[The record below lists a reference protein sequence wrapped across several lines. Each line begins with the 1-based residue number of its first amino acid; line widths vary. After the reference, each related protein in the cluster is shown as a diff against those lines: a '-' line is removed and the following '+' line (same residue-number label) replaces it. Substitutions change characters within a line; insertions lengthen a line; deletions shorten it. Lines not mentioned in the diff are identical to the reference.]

1 MKRKTEKKGSS
12 VNICFDS
19 VVATR
24 GTSTLCIDDWEIEKE
39 TSWGVFSAEGDIGS
53 LLGDLLCGELALS
66 SGSLDRNGLKI
77 AQVSL
82 SEQQRLL
89 DIELSKDDTDFMDR
103 IDQGTTVYSLIFE
116 RCQCA
121 EITQTLITELD
132 LVHLQN
138 SGFRVLSTGE
148 TRRVMLARALATKPD
163 LVLLDNP
170 FTGLDIEH
178 RAALAQYLHT
188 LSRSVQMLITFSRES
203 DIPDWLDCVAL
214 FNAGKLDSTMDK
226 KSWDTHPII
235 EQIASQSNQQ
245 SDEMMALIRR
255 HQHDS
260 HFENPIFELKNG
272 NVEYTDKKI
281 FTGLDWRIDK
291 GQHWQVKGPNGCG
304 KSTLLGLIFGDHP
317 QCYSNDIHIFGK
329 KRGSGE
335 SIWEIKQHIGMV
347 SSALHL
353 QYRVN
358 CTALEVIIS
367 GFYDSIGV
375 YSQPTKKEVE
385 IAKEWLDILHMN
397 QYKKTSFRQ
406 LEYGQQRLL
415 LIARAIV
422 KQPTL
427 LILDEPYQG
436 LDFLGRRLVK
446 NTLELIARENLS
458 QLLYVS
464 HYQEDRL
471 ESIKNELEFIFDEQ
485 SQCYRA
491 KLSKS

>member
-1 MKRKTEKKGSS
+1 MKICLDNVIAKG
-12 VNICFDS
+12 N
-19 VVATR
+19 
-24 GTSTLCIDDWEIEKE
+24 TSNLTIEHWKIE
-39 TSWGVFSAEGDIGS
+39 SGHCWGIFSAEGDIGS
-53 LLGDLLCGELALS
+53 LLGDLLCGELLPID
-66 SGSLDRNGLKI
+66 GRLDLGGLKV

-89 DIELSKDDTDFMDR
+89 DSELKKDDTDFLDR
-103 IDQGTTVYSLIFE
+103 IDQGSTVYALIFE
-116 RCQCA
+116 RCQDEA
-121 EITQTLITELD
+121 LTLKLIEELD
-132 LVHLQN
+132 LSHLQQ

-148 TRRVMLARALATKPD
+148 TRRVMLARALATQPD

-170 FTGLDIEH
+170 FTGLDVSH
-178 RAALAQYLHT
+178 RAALAEYLHT
-188 LSRSVQMLITFSRES
+188 LSQSLQMLITFSRES
-203 DIPDWLDCVAL
+203 DMPEWIDRVAL

-226 KSWDTHPII
+226 QSWDQHPII
-235 EQIASQSNQQ
+235 EQIKSQSEKQ
-245 SDEMMALIRR
+245 SEEMMALIRQ
-255 HQHDS
+255 HQHAT

-272 NVEYTDKKI
+272 HVEYTDKKI
-281 FTGLDWRIDK
+281 FTDLNWRIDK

-304 KSTLLGLIFGDHP
+304 KSTLLGMIFGDHP
-317 QCYSNDIHIFGK
+317 QCYSNNIHIFGK

-335 SIWEIKQHIGMV
+335 TIWEIKQHIGMV

-358 CTALEVIIS
+358 CSALEVILS
-367 GFYDSIGV
+367 GFYDSIGL
-375 YSQPTKKEVE
+375 YHQPTRKELEV
-385 IAKEWLDILHMN
+385 AKEWLEILHMS
-397 QYKKTSFRQ
+397 QYQKTSFRQ

-436 LDFLGRRLVK
+436 LDLLGRRLVK

-471 ESIKNELEFIFDEQ
+471 DSIKNDLEFVFDHDV
-485 SQCYRA
+485 QCYRTQI
-491 KLSKS
+491 LQS

>member
-1 MKRKTEKKGSS
+1 MK
-12 VNICFDS
+12 ICFDNIIAKGS
-19 VVATR
+19 
-24 GTSTLCIDDWEIEKE
+24 TSTLNIQHWHIDSGH
-39 TSWGVFSAEGDIGS
+39 SWGIFSAEGDIGS
-53 LLGDLLCGELALS
+53 LLGDLLCGELLPTD
-66 SGSLDRNGLKI
+66 GKLDFGGLKA

-89 DIELSKDDTDFMDR
+89 DIELEKDDTDFLDR
-103 IDQGTTVYSLIFE
+103 MDQGTTVYELIFE
-116 RCQCA
+116 HSQN
-121 EITQTLITELD
+121 QTLTRKLIEELD
-132 LVHLQN
+132 LIHLQQ

-148 TRRVMLARALATKPD
+148 TRRVMLARALATQPD

-170 FTGLDIEH
+170 FTGLDIAH
-178 RAALAQYLHT
+178 RASLATYLHT
-188 LSRSVQMLITFSRES
+188 LSQSVQMLVTFSRES
-203 DIPDWLDCVAL
+203 DMPEWIDRVAL

-226 KSWDTHPII
+226 QNWDSHPII
-235 EQIASQSNQQ
+235 EQIKSQSEKQ
-245 SDEMMALIRR
+245 SEEMMNLIRQ
-255 HQHDS
+255 HQHS
-260 HFENPIFELKNG
+260 THFENPIFELKNG
-272 NVEYTDKKI
+272 HVEYTDKKI
-281 FTGLDWRIDK
+281 FTDLNWRIDK

-304 KSTLLGLIFGDHP
+304 KSTLLGMIFGDHP

-329 KRGSGE
+329 KRGTGE
-335 SIWEIKQHIGMV
+335 TIWEIKQHIGMV

-358 CTALEVIIS
+358 CSALEVILS
-367 GFYDSIGV
+367 GFYDSIGL
-375 YSQPTKKEVE
+375 YHQPTRREMDV
-385 IAKEWLDILHMN
+385 AREWLEILHMS
-397 QYKKTSFRQ
+397 QYQKTSFRQ

-471 ESIKNELEFIFDEQ
+471 EAIQNDLEFVFDDEQ
-485 SQCYRA
+485 QCYRA
-491 KLSKS
+491 QASQC

>member
-1 MKRKTEKKGSS
+1 MKIGFNNIIAKG
-12 VNICFDS
+12 N
-19 VVATR
+19 
-24 GTSTLCIDDWEIEKE
+24 TSTLDIANWHIESGH
-39 TSWGVFSAEGDIGS
+39 SWGIFSAEGDIGS
-53 LLGDLLCGELALS
+53 LLGDLLCSELLPTA
-66 SGSLDRNGLKI
+66 GKLDLGGLNI

-89 DIELSKDDTDFMDR
+89 DLELKKDDTDFLDR
-103 IDQGTTVYSLIFE
+103 IDQGSTVYDLVFE
-116 RCQCA
+116 RCQDRKL
-121 EITQTLITELD
+121 TQKLINELD
-132 LVHLQN
+132 LTHLLRT
-138 SGFRVLSTGE
+138 GFRVLSTGE

-178 RAALAQYLHT
+178 RATLATYLHT
-188 LSRSVQMLITFSRES
+188 LSQSVQILITFSRES
-203 DIPDWLDCVAL
+203 DMPQWIDRVAL
-214 FNAGKLDSTMDK
+214 FNAGKLDSVMDK
-226 KSWDTHPII
+226 KSWDEHPII
-235 EQIASQSNQQ
+235 EQIKSQSEKQ
-245 SDEMMALIRR
+245 SEEMMRLIRQ
-255 HQHDS
+255 HQHS
-260 HFENPIFELKNG
+260 THFDNPIFELKNG
-272 NVEYTDKKI
+272 HVEYTDKKI
-281 FTGLDWRIDK
+281 FTGLNWRIDK

-304 KSTLLGLIFGDHP
+304 KSTLLGMIFGDHP

-335 SIWEIKQHIGMV
+335 TIWEIKQHIGMV

-358 CTALEVIIS
+358 CSALEVILS
-367 GFYDSIGV
+367 GFYDSIGL
-375 YSQPTKKEVE
+375 YHQPTRKEMD
-385 IAKEWLDILHMN
+385 IAREWLEILHMS
-397 QYKKTSFRQ
+397 QYQKTSFKQ

-464 HYQEDRL
+464 HYQEDKL
-471 ESIKNELEFIFDEQ
+471 EAIKNELEFTFD
-485 SQCYRA
+485 SGVQCYKA
-491 KLSKS
+491 QVSQS

>member
-1 MKRKTEKKGSS
+1 MTIHFRQLAAKRNTTHL
-12 VNICFDS
+12 F
-19 VVATR
+19 
-24 GTSTLCIDDWEIEKE
+24 IDDWKIN
-39 TSWGVFSAEGDIGS
+39 TQQSWGIFSADGDIGS
-53 LLGDLLCGELALS
+53 LLGDLICDEMSPNSGEIEL
-66 SGSLDRNGLKI
+66 NGLSV

-89 DIELSKDDTDFMDR
+89 ERELEKDDTDFLDR
-103 IDQGTTVYSLIFE
+103 IDQGSTVYSLILE
-116 RCQCA
+116 QSQD
-121 EITQTLITELD
+121 TNLTEQLVNDLD
-132 LVHLQN
+132 LSHLRD

-148 TRRVMLARALATKPD
+148 TRRVMLARALATQPD

-170 FTGLDIEH
+170 FTGLDIAH
-178 RAALAQYLHT
+178 RAALARYLHS
-188 LSRSVQMLITFSRES
+188 LSQNVQLLITFSRES
-203 DIPDWLDCVAL
+203 DMPEWINSIAL
-214 FNAGKLDSTMDK
+214 FSAGKLDSTMDK
-226 KSWDTHPII
+226 SSWDNHPII
-235 EQIASQSNQQ
+235 GQIKSQSEQQ
-245 SDEMMALIRR
+245 SEEMMSLIRQ
-255 HQHDS
+255 HQHS
-260 HFENPIFELKNG
+260 TPFNNPIFELKNG
-272 NVEYTDKKI
+272 AVEYTDKKI
-281 FTGLDWRIDK
+281 FTGLNWRIDK

-317 QCYSNDIHIFGK
+317 QCYSNDIDIFGK
-329 KRGSGE
+329 KRGTGE
-335 SIWEIKQHIGMV
+335 TIWEIKQHIGMV

-358 CTALEVIIS
+358 CSALEVILS
-367 GFYDSIGV
+367 GFYDSIGL
-375 YSQPTKKEVE
+375 YNQPTRKEMD
-385 IAKEWLDILHMN
+385 IANEWLDILHMS
-397 QYKKTSFRQ
+397 QYKKTSFKQ

-471 ESIKNELEFIFDEQ
+471 DSIKNELEFVFDENA
-485 SQCYRA
+485 QCYRA
-491 KLSKS
+491 NVYQS

>member
-1 MKRKTEKKGSS
+1 MTIHFRQLAAKRNTTHL
-12 VNICFDS
+12 F
-19 VVATR
+19 
-24 GTSTLCIDDWEIEKE
+24 IDDWKIN
-39 TSWGVFSAEGDIGS
+39 TQQSWGIFSADGDIGS
-53 LLGDLLCGELALS
+53 LLGDLICDEMSPNSGEIEL
-66 SGSLDRNGLKI
+66 NGLSV

-89 DIELSKDDTDFMDR
+89 ERELEKDDTDFLDR
-103 IDQGTTVYSLIFE
+103 IDQGSTVYSLILE
-116 RCQCA
+116 QSQDTNLT
-121 EITQTLITELD
+121 EQLINDLD
-132 LVHLQN
+132 LSHLKD

-148 TRRVMLARALATKPD
+148 TRRVMLARALATQPD

-170 FTGLDIEH
+170 FTGLDIAH
-178 RAALAQYLHT
+178 RAALARYLHS
-188 LSRSVQMLITFSRES
+188 LSQNVQLLITFSRES
-203 DIPDWLDCVAL
+203 DMPEWINSIAL
-214 FNAGKLDSTMDK
+214 FSAGKLDSTMDK
-226 KSWDTHPII
+226 SSWDNHPII
-235 EQIASQSNQQ
+235 GQIKSQSKQQ
-245 SDEMMALIRR
+245 SEEMMSLIRQ
-255 HQHDS
+255 HQHS
-260 HFENPIFELKNG
+260 TPFNNPIFELKNG
-272 NVEYTDKKI
+272 AVEYTDKKI
-281 FTGLDWRIDK
+281 FTGLNWRIDK

-317 QCYSNDIHIFGK
+317 QCYSNDIDIFGK
-329 KRGSGE
+329 KRGTGE
-335 SIWEIKQHIGMV
+335 TIWEIKQHIGMV

-358 CTALEVIIS
+358 CSALEVILS
-367 GFYDSIGV
+367 GFYDSIGL
-375 YSQPTKKEVE
+375 YNQPTRKEMD
-385 IAKEWLDILHMN
+385 IANEWLDILHMS
-397 QYKKTSFRQ
+397 QYKKTSFKQ

-471 ESIKNELEFIFDEQ
+471 DSIKNELEFVFDENA
-485 SQCYRA
+485 QCYRA
-491 KLSKS
+491 NVYQS